1 VAASMSSNPEW
12 EAIRAELLTMSRE
25 DQDVREEL
33 ARDGSLSDGYH
44 PRMEEIH
51 RRNGERLKRIVNA
64 RGWPGVSRVGPEA
77 AEAAWLIVQHG
88 IAAPDLMR
96 RGLAAVTEAVPR
108 GEASPL
114 HRAMLEDRIRS
125 FEGRGQ
131 RFGTQFDWD
140 AEGEL
145 SPLPLEDPAGVDAR
159 RGEIGLP
166 PLAADLRRRREA
178 IASSTERPP
187 ADWERRREMLEEWL
201 RKVGW
206 RR

>member
-1 VAASMSSNPEW
+1 MSSNPEW

-96 RGLAAVTEAVPR
+96 RGLAA
-108 GEASPL
+108 
-114 HRAMLEDRIRS
+114 
-125 FEGRGQ
+125 
-131 RFGTQFDWD
+131 
-140 AEGEL
+140 
-145 SPLPLEDPAGVDAR
+145 R

-166 PLAADLRRRREA
+166 PLASDLRRRREA